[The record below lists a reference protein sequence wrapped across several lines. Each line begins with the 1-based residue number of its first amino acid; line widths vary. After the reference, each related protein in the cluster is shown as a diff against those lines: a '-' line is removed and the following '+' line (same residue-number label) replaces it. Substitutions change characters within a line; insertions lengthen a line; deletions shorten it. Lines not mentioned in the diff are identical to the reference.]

1 MDRSGP
7 LRLKKDGPAME
18 ETGENKVWILF
29 ANGEGSR
36 LNLSL
41 HPGKG
46 EQNRP
51 ADAYVVTG
59 GGLSRSARR
68 AAESVYNWL
77 QHNGRN
83 PDRFVAGFDVQHADN
98 SMVGESAGLAFAIA
112 LASRMLHKQGLAIA
126 ATGEVSGGQYPGP
139 VAKVG
144 GINEKVTAAI
154 TLLPPGGSL
163 FYPAVNEADLADA
176 LKEECRSNGIA
187 LYPISSVAEAMDLLF
202 LNAQEEADCSSA
214 ARSWSKR
221 ITVVGGISAL
231 LIAVSLG
238 SWWLTTRGDTV
249 DKMPVQKDEVEVA
262 AVAAEPQA
270 VDDQDA
276 LIALPE
282 QDIIVPPQPAVS
294 EEHSRNNHGFD

>member
-1 MDRSGP
+1 
-7 LRLKKDGPAME
+7 ME
-18 ETGENKVWILF
+18 DTGGNKVWILF

-36 LNLSL
+36 VNLSL
-41 HPGKG
+41 HPGKS

-83 PDRFVAGFDVQHADN
+83 PDRFVAGFDVQNADN
-98 SMVGESAGLAFAIA
+98 SMVGESAGLAFAVA
-112 LASRMLHKQGLAIA
+112 LASTMLHKKGLTIA

-144 GINEKVTAAI
+144 GINEKVAAAI
-154 TLLPPGGSL
+154 SLLPPGGSL
-163 FYPAVNEADLADA
+163 LYPAANEAYLTEA
-176 LKEECRSNGIA
+176 LKEECRSIGIA

-202 LNAQEEADCSSA
+202 LNVQEEADRPSP

-221 ITVVGGISAL
+221 VKVAGSL
-231 LIAVSLG
+231 LIFFITVSLG
-238 SWWLTTRGDTV
+238 SWWLTTRGGTV
-249 DKMPVQKDEVEVA
+249 DEMPVQESETEGVS
-262 AVAAEPQA
+262 EPPA
-270 VDDQDA
+270 VDDQDVR
-276 LIALPE
+276 IALP
-282 QDIIVPPQPAVS
+282 QPDTIVPPQSPVP
-294 EEHSRNNHGFD
+294 EEHSSNAHGFD